1 MSWEV
6 NVVVG
11 VLNCF
16 RCIKENMLVEVGKGM
31 SPNFQEVLE
40 ALLVRGEFL
49 AFAPDTEE
57 TRMMIN
63 LMSIKFPLLQVPIE
77 HLFVILQVKNIFV
90 PSKQGCT
97 LKMWVYLCMC
107 ALYFYTFLYDIHQRF
122 HVVWSM
128 DYGEGLDSLCCC
140 CCCYCYRCCRRLCLW
155 LGPLWPRDSWIWFCN
170 FSKFLW
176 STKMNS
182 SWKHI

>member
-57 TRMMIN
+57 TRMMTN

-128 DYGEGLDSLCCC
+128 GKA
-140 CCCYCYRCCRRLCLW
+140 
-155 LGPLWPRDSWIWFCN
+155 WIA
-170 FSKFLW
+170 SVIVVVVVVVIVIVAAAA
-176 STKMNS
+176 SVYD
-182 SWKHI
+182 

>member
-1 MSWEV
+1 
-6 NVVVG
+6 
-11 VLNCF
+11 
-16 RCIKENMLVEVGKGM
+16 
-31 SPNFQEVLE
+31 LE

-57 TRMMIN
+57 TRMMTN

-140 CCCYCYRCCRRLCLW
+140 CCYCYRCRRRLCL
-155 LGPLWPRDSWIWFCN
+155 
-170 FSKFLW
+170 
-176 STKMNS
+176 
-182 SWKHI
+182 